1 MLLTDNHRPRNRYVG
16 VVICVVVGIGM
27 GIWYG
32 AARSTGRSSPP
43 AAAVRSATQ
52 PAVTGIR
59 AIGTWLRRQTSW
71 VVRARQLEAENQQ
84 LRIKLG
90 RLEGEAAGLR
100 EADATA
106 TRLREQIGF
115 ATMPTPRRLAADIIA
130 LRPSPY
136 CESVTLN
143 RGSSDGIRNGM
154 VVCAPQGV
162 LGRVFEVAP
171 GTCGVL
177 LLTDTRCAIGSVIQR
192 ADSRVTGVCR
202 GTGAKSLSMVYVDH
216 EADVRVGD
224 AVVSSGMGEALGIFP
239 KGLPIGRVT
248 RVGDDMSGA
257 AKVIDVAPA
266 AAYDRIEEA
275 YILL

>member
-1 MLLTDNHRPRNRYVG
+1 M
-16 VVICVVVGIGM
+16 
-27 GIWYG
+27 
-32 AARSTGRSSPP
+32 
-43 AAAVRSATQ
+43 
-52 PAVTGIR
+52 
-59 AIGTWLRRQTSW
+59 
-71 VVRARQLEAENQQ
+71 
-84 LRIKLG
+84 G
-90 RLEGEAAGLR
+90 RLEGEIAGLH
-100 EADATA
+100 EAEATA
-106 TRLREQIGF
+106 SRLRAQIGF
-115 ATMPTPRRLAADIIA
+115 AVTPLPRRLAADVVA
-130 LRPSPY
+130 LHPSPY
-136 CESVTLN
+136 CDSVTLN
-143 RGSSDGIRNGM
+143 RGASDGIRAGM

-177 LLTDTRCAIGSVIQR
+177 LLTDSRCAIGSVIQR

-202 GTGAKSLSMVYVDH
+202 GTGSKSLSMVYVDH
-216 EADVRVGD
+216 DADVRVGD

-275 YILL
+275 YVLL